1 MTTISLSS
9 SLTTIGRS
17 AFENCVGF
25 TSIELP
31 NTLTKIGSSA
41 FEGCKGLTSVAIPNS
56 VTTIESGAFWKCT
69 GLTSVIIPNSVTS
82 IGSIAFCNCSSLT
95 SITSYITD
103 VFETG
108 NQAFDKIDNATLY
121 VPAGLKSTYQST
133 ADWKRL
139 TKIEEMPGISLAMAC
154 SDQGKVSI
162 NEYSTFTNKLG
173 EVSVRDGIENK
184 FVFIPEEGS
193 QLDRVLIN
201 GLDVTKNVK
210 DNVLKTTIY
219 PNYSMMV
226 IFATKGADVNRDGAV
241 DISDVVALVNIIL
254 GQ

>member
-1 MTTISLSS
+1 
-9 SLTTIGRS
+9 
-17 AFENCVGF
+17 
-25 TSIELP
+25 
-31 NTLTKIGSSA
+31 
-41 FEGCKGLTSVAIPNS
+41 
-56 VTTIESGAFWKCT
+56 
-69 GLTSVIIPNSVTS
+69 
-82 IGSIAFCNCSSLT
+82 
-95 SITSYITD
+95 
-103 VFETG
+103 
-108 NQAFDKIDNATLY
+108 
-121 VPAGLKSTYQST
+121 
-133 ADWKRL
+133 
-139 TKIEEMPGISLAMAC
+139 MPGISLAMAC

-162 NEYSTFTNKLG
+162 NEYITFTNKLG